1 MVAGKRPEA
10 GMHTACCNQRENGT
24 NSFSGESKRLL
35 QSGAK
40 GEMPDQ
46 VAGPPG
52 NRFAAATMRFT

>member
-24 NSFSGESKRLL
+24 NSFSGESKRVL

-40 GEMPDQ
+40 GEMPRCILHI
-46 VAGPPG
+46 P
-52 NRFAAATMRFT
+52 

>member
-10 GMHTACCNQRENGT
+10 RMHTACCNQRENGT

-40 GEMPDQ
+40 GEMPRCILHI
-46 VAGPPG
+46 P
-52 NRFAAATMRFT
+52 